1 MRDTIGVQQNSPLKE
16 LIADGNRRK
25 PPISNTALAAAAA
38 VAVADNK
45 DNTSEQSAS
54 ARPLSTASSDGHN
67 MLDDDIDDIDDDI
80 TTTASESYA
89 PDDSSTNEG
98 NSLPSNCVSSLVC
111 LEYLVASVFS
121 VSLLLRSLRNGNEI
135 LCLYFFSKI
144 DELLILCWLNSEN
157 EYLIISVR
165 ALDGDWQ
172 ILDYERM

>member
-38 VAVADNK
+38 ATVADNK

-98 NSLPSNCVSSLVC
+98 NSLPSNCVSCVWNIWSLPSFLFRFFFV
-111 LEYLVASVFS
+111 LYATATNFS
-121 VSLLLRSLRNGNEI
+121 VSIS
-135 LCLYFFSKI
+135 FPKI
-144 DELLILCWLNSEN
+144 DEFLILCWLNSEN